1 MNTRLVY
8 LTVLL
13 FLAKAGPAQSVLEGY
28 IDTALQQNLL
38 LQQRQLDYRQ
48 QAAKLLEAKARL
60 LPTVSIQARLSMAR
74 GGRAFTIPVGDLVN
88 PVYDNLN
95 AVNQLG
101 AGLSEDYPAFP
112 TYPNINNVEENF
124 LRRQEQETVVRLQ
137 APVYNPV
144 VFANRRIQEKQ
155 TQAQAMGLEA
165 FKRQLVRDVKTA
177 YFSYLQA
184 REALVLY
191 ENTRALLTENLR
203 TSESLYEN
211 HQVTLDEVY
220 VAQARLRE
228 IEQQLAGALQQEQ
241 SARAYLNFLLKRPL
255 ETAIAVDEDT
265 EVAPNVLSLES
276 AQQQALARRA
286 ELQQLDLARQATE
299 EAVGLRKAAFLPS
312 INVQADYGVQGVD
325 YRIDDQ
331 SDFFLGSL
339 VLSWKLFDRSAKHQ
353 VEQAT
358 LEVQRVQKQMEET
371 RSQLQLQVIDAWYA
385 LEAARK
391 QQTQVEAEVESARRA
406 FRLVSKKYEQGQAN
420 QLTLSDARTQMT
432 NAEARQIIARY
443 NLQIRLAELEYA
455 ISGYRF

>member
-1 MNTRLVY
+1 MMTRLIY
-8 LTVLL
+8 FTVLL
-13 FLAKAGPAQSVLEGY
+13 FLAKAGTAQSVLEGY
-28 IDTALQQNLL
+28 IDTALQQNLEL
-38 LQQRQLDYRQ
+38 EQRQLDYRQ
-48 QAAKLLEAKARL
+48 QAAKLQEAKARL

-74 GGRAFTIPVGDLVN
+74 GGRSFIIPVGDLVN
-88 PVYDNLN
+88 PVYSNLN
-95 AVNQLG
+95 AINQLG
-101 AGLSEDYPAFP
+101 AGLSEDYPTFP
-112 TYPNINNVEENF
+112 TYPGINNVEENF

-137 APVYNPV
+137 APVYNPT

-155 TQAQAMGLEA
+155 TQAQAMGVEA
-165 FKRQLVRDVKTA
+165 FKRQLVRDVKIA
-177 YFSYLQA
+177 YFSCLQA
-184 REALVLY
+184 LEATALY
-191 ENTRALLTENLR
+191 ENTQDLLTENLR

-220 VAQARLRE
+220 AAQARLRE
-228 IEQQLAGALQQEQ
+228 IEQQLSQAQQQQQ

-255 ETAIAVDEDT
+255 ETAVVVDEGT
-265 EVAPNVLSLES
+265 EMDPSAISLST
-276 AQQQALARRA
+276 ARQQALAQRA

-299 EAVGLRKAAFLPS
+299 EAVSLRKAAFLPS
-312 INVQADYGVQGVD
+312 INVQADYGIQGVD

-339 VLSWKLFDRSAKHQ
+339 VLSWKLFDRSARHQ

-358 LEVQRVQKQMEET
+358 LDVQRVQKQVEET

-385 LEAARK
+385 LDAARK
-391 QQTQVEAEVESARRA
+391 QETQAEAEVEAASRA

-432 NAEARQIIARY
+432 NAETRQIIARY

-455 ISGYRF
+455 VSGFRF